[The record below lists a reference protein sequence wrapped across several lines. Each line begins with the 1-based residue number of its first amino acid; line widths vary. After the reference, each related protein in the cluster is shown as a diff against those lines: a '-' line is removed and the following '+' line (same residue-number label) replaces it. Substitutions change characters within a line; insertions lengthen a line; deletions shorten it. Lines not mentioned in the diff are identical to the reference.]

1 MSRIYDA
8 LEKYTSWQEELY
20 IHFHQHPELSM
31 LEVNTAAKITEV
43 LDSLG
48 YTTHQIGGGV
58 VGVLENGD
66 GPKVLFRADI
76 DALAVK
82 ETTGLPYASTATAP
96 NAAGEQVPAMHAC
109 GHDMHISAALGTARA
124 LAEHRDEWAGT
135 YIALFQPGEET
146 AQGAKSMVA
155 DGLTER
161 IPTPDYCF
169 AQHVLTTPES
179 GKIGTTDGP
188 ILSTA
193 ASLRVKVYGKGTH
206 GSMPHLGVDAVVLAA
221 SIINR
226 LQSIVAREISPFD
239 FGVVSVGKI
248 AAGAA
253 ANVIPGEAEM
263 LLNVRAYS
271 EEIREQLIAAIK
283 RIVVAECEASNSP
296 QEPEIEVYDQFP
308 LTYNDPE
315 LNQKLTAHLRSVL
328 GTETV
333 VNMKPV
339 TASEDFSTIP
349 NAFGC
354 PYIYWGFGGF
364 KEGQETFPNHNPGF
378 GPALQ
383 PTLATGTKAAT
394 AAAMM
399 LLGK

>member
-1 MSRIYDA
+1 MYFLARRS
-8 LEKYTSWQEELY
+8 LY
-20 IHFHQHPELSM
+20 SLPSAPRTFNARGEYGS
-31 LEVNTAAKITEV
+31 KITEI
-43 LDSLG
+43 LTAIG
-48 YTTHQIGGGV
+48 YTVQQIGGGV
-58 VGVLENGD
+58 VGVLKNGT
-66 GPKVLFRADI
+66 GPTVLFRADI

-82 ETTGLPYASTATAP
+82 EDTGLPYASTAKTP
-96 NAAGEQVPAMHAC
+96 NAAGELVPAMHAC
-109 GHDMHISAALGTARA
+109 GHDMHIAAALGAARA
-124 LAEHRDEWAGT
+124 LAEHQDEWAGT

-146 AQGAKSMVA
+146 AQGAKSMVS

-179 GKIGTTDGP
+179 GKIGTADGP
-188 ILSTA
+188 FLSTA
-193 ASLRVKVYGKGTH
+193 ASLRVKVFGKGTH

-221 SIINR
+221 AIITR
-226 LQSIVAREISPFD
+226 IQTIVSREVSPFD
-239 FGVVSVGKI
+239 FGVVSVGKVS
-248 AAGAA
+248 AGSA
-253 ANVIPGEAEM
+253 ANVIPGEAEL

-271 EEIREQLIAAIK
+271 DEIREQLISAIK
-283 RIVVAECEASNSP
+283 RIVTAECAASHSP
-296 QEPEIEVYDQFP
+296 KAPEIEVYDEYP

-315 LNQKLTAHLRSVL
+315 LNQQLTAHLRSVL
-328 GTETV
+328 GAENV
-333 VNMKPV
+333 VDLKAQ

-364 KEGQETFPNHNPGF
+364 KPDQEKFPNHNPGF

-383 PTLATGTKAAT
+383 PSLAAGTKAAA

-399 LLGK
+399 ILGK